1 MTLLATL
8 REDLRKEFTEALEA
22 KAIMARATVWIVFFI
37 FGVAPLLLISDVYEL
52 YLLNFLRREKTHRP
66 KVKSAVE
73 EGSGIASSLRDPAV
87 VVSPAIK
94 L

>member
-1 MTLLATL
+1 
-8 REDLRKEFTEALEA
+8 
-22 KAIMARATVWIVFFI
+22 MARATVWIVFFI

-66 KVKSAVE
+66 RAKSDVE
-73 EGSGIASSLRDPAV
+73 EGSGIPSSLNAPAV
-87 VVSPAIK
+87 LVPPAIK